1 MLVGFNHD
9 VRHAGRVY
17 HLQTE
22 DSGEPAAR
30 VTSHLFL
37 AGAVVASRTSSYED
51 LVGEPGLATKVRKIM
66 EEQHKELL
74 RRLVAGEFDGGA
86 GGR

>member
-1 MLVGFNHD
+1 MLVGYNHD
-9 VRHAGRVY
+9 VRHGGRVY

-37 AGAVVASRTSSYED
+37 AGAVVATKTTSYEE
-51 LVGEPGLATKVRKIM
+51 LRGAPELAAKVRKIM

-74 RRLVAGEFDGGA
+74 RRLVAGEFDGGV